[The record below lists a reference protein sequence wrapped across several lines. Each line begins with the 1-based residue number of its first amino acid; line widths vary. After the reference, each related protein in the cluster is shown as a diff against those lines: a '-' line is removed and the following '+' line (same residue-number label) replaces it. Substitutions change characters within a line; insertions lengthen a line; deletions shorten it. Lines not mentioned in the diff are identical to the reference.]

1 MNKLTWKQFFR
12 KIKPVWP
19 PNIFGKQ
26 KLLMALEFG
35 VAISESAK
43 SLNVEVTPEMIK
55 NAEYLLLEECR
66 TGTAEKFACNM
77 IAYVLAV
84 LQPKE
89 IIKH

>member
-1 MNKLTWKQFFR
+1 MKKTTWKNIFH
-12 KIKPVWP
+12 KLKPTWP

-43 SLNVEVTPEMIK
+43 SLNIEVTPKMIK
-55 NAEYLLLEECR
+55 EAEYLLLEECR

-77 IAYVLAV
+77 TMYTLAV
-84 LQPKE
+84 LEPNDVK
-89 IIKH
+89 

>member
-1 MNKLTWKQFFR
+1 M
-12 KIKPVWP
+12 KPIWP

-43 SLNVEVTPEMIK
+43 SLNIEVTPAMIK
-55 NAEYLLLEECR
+55 EAETILLTECQ

-77 IAYVLAV
+77 IAYTLAV
-84 LQPKE
+84 LQPKDV
-89 IIKH
+89 IAD